1 MGLTKLLLLAI
12 CAFVVWKL
20 FAGDKRYKQSKE
32 NDKAQ
37 ENKEQLIASGE
48 LVKDPVCGAY
58 VSKNSDIR
66 VRHGDVLL
74 NFCSYECR
82 EKYLQRIQG
91 QQSAPGDGQGGQ
103 QG

>member
-20 FAGDKRYKQSKE
+20 FAGDKRYKESKA
-32 NDKAQ
+32 KAA
-37 ENKEQLIASGE
+37 EKDNTAELIASGE
-48 LVKDPVCGAY
+48 MVKDPVCGAY

-66 VRHGDVLL
+66 VRQGDVVL

-82 EKYLQRIQG
+82 ENYLKRIQG
-91 QQSAPGDGQGGQ
+91 PDEGGQ
-103 QG
+103 S